1 MYIIL
6 LRGYSQSG
14 KDFVGKIL
22 CEQYGFKRFAF
33 ADSLKKIVA
42 KNFQCE
48 LDQLHSQSGKLEI
61 CPNDSRG
68 RTYRQILID
77 EAFRLREMDAGIF
90 AKFCC
95 QDILSNGPSERIVIT
110 DWRYPNELDIIARLL
125 PGYGITAVHIKR
137 QGQDRSPVN
146 DISEYHLADRANDYK
161 IINTMDTTI
170 YNEIAKLMHIT
181 CNIHHQV

>member
-1 MYIIL
+1 MHIIL

-22 CEQYGFKRFAF
+22 CDQYEFKRFAF

-48 LDQLHSQSGKLEI
+48 LEQLHSQVGKLEI
-61 CPNDSRG
+61 CPSDSRG

-77 EAFRLREMDAGIF
+77 EAFRLREMDAGVF

-95 QDILSNGPSERIVIT
+95 QDILSDGPPERIVIT
-110 DWRYPNELDIIARLL
+110 DWRYPNERDIIARLL
-125 PGYGITAVHIKR
+125 PAYTVTTVHIQR
-137 QGQDRSPVN
+137 MGQDKSPVN
-146 DISEYHLADRANDYK
+146 DISEYHLADRINDYK
-161 IINTMDTTI
+161 IINTMDKTI
-170 YNEIAKLMHIT
+170 YGEVATLMNII
-181 CNIHHQV
+181 CSIHH

>member
-1 MYIIL
+1 MHIIL

-22 CEQYGFKRFAF
+22 CDKYGFKRFAF

-48 LDQLHSQSGKLEI
+48 LDQLHSQAGKLEI
-61 CPNDSRG
+61 CSNDVRG

-95 QDILSNGPSERIVIT
+95 QDISAEGCPERIVIT

-125 PGYGITAVHIKR
+125 PEYTATTVHVKR
-137 QGQDRSPVN
+137 NGQDKSPVN
-146 DISEYHLADRANDYK
+146 DISEYHLANRTNDYT
-161 IINTMDTTI
+161 ILNTMSDAI
-170 YNEIAKLMHIT
+170 YDEVDKLMNTT
-181 CNIHHQV
+181 CNVHH